1 MEEALYTIYILL
13 LIIISTLLNLIIS
26 YVIIYKIKTFE
37 ITHLFILSISISDMV
52 HAVIGLVSEIYIL
65 QNLTV
70 FDKSYI
76 CFEASFLTYFISVSN
91 IVHTVIISVIRLIA
105 LKWPIYYFN
114 NCKKLRY
121 KMGSLFFCYFYG
133 LLWALFPL
141 LGWSKYEK
149 DLDGMR
155 CSLDWNL
162 TKYNSFTYLMFTF
175 TFCYIM
181 PAIFLFLSLKVI
193 HQTVDYHRS
202 FRENCPNQLIEILE
216 KSYLNVLTCSAVAYF
231 VVWTPYSVVSVLS
244 IFQIKIPSFVITFCA
259 LFAKL
264 TTVLNALVNCY
275 FNKSFQVHLYK
286 LKIFEYFL
294 KGNKIE
300 HNPNS
305 ITGEAH
311 A

>member
-13 LIIISTLLNLIIS
+13 LIIISTLLNLIIC

-37 ITHLFILSISISDMV
+37 TTHLFILSISILDMV

-70 FDKSYI
+70 FDKNYI
-76 CFEASFLTYFISVSN
+76 CFEASFLTYSISVSN
-91 IVHTVIISVIRLIA
+91 IVYTVIISVIRLIA

-121 KMGSLFFCYFYG
+121 KMDSLFFCYFYG
-133 LLWALFPL
+133 LLWTLFSL

-162 TKYNSFTYLMFTF
+162 TKYNSFTYLMSTF
-175 TFCYIM
+175 IFCYIL
-181 PAIFLFLSLKVI
+181 PAIFLFWSLKVV
-193 HQTVDYHRS
+193 HQTVDYHSS

-216 KSYLNVLTCSAVAYF
+216 KSYLNVLICSAVAYF
-231 VVWTPYSVVSVLS
+231 FVWTPYSVVSLLS
-244 IFQIKIPSFVITFCA
+244 IFQIKFPSFVITFCA

-294 KGNKIE
+294 KGNKIA
-300 HNPNS
+300 HNQNS
-305 ITGEAH
+305 ITGETH